1 MFKGGLKAKIENTG
15 LEGRQPSS
23 PDDWVIIW
31 RYRSWQQEARRFVGR
46 WSGIAR
52 AIEAPALPTE
62 FEQARSELLRLGRL
76 VERLHG
82 LYADVD
88 VYRQAIRTLF
98 PYGIDADEVL
108 HHGRCATI
116 LEALNAHLEKA
127 DLTEAIELRSK
138 LGDIS
143 GEKHLPFHSALR
155 DFCRNLGRTDV
166 SQRSIAEAWQQIVPE
181 AQRLH
186 SLRARFTRL
195 NEVTAI
201 VATSG
206 APNWAQNLRHDVVVG
221 DDPWTPA
228 TWQPAWE
235 WARADGYLKSLGDRE
250 TIRKLSDARAT
261 AEAEQRKLFAEV
273 VRLRTFLGMKS
284 SLSQR
289 VEAALAKFTA
299 AIARLRKGTG
309 KTAGRFRRII
319 REAALDAARAVP
331 CWILPEW
338 RVAEQLPSELG
349 CFDLVVIDEA
359 SQSDITA
366 LPAILRG
373 KKVLIVGDDKQVSPT
388 PVGIED
394 RKVLQLRTTFLTGIP
409 FADQMDPATSLYEL
423 AGMVYPGRALI
434 LREHFRCVEPIISF
448 SSRFY
453 PKPLI
458 PLRVPP
464 L

>member
-1 MFKGGLKAKIENTG
+1 M
-15 LEGRQPSS
+15 
-23 PDDWVIIW
+23 
-31 RYRSWQQEARRFVGR
+31 
-46 WSGIAR
+46 
-52 AIEAPALPTE
+52 
-62 FEQARSELLRLGRL
+62 
-76 VERLHG
+76 
-82 LYADVD
+82 
-88 VYRQAIRTLF
+88 
-98 PYGIDADEVL
+98 
-108 HHGRCATI
+108 
-116 LEALNAHLEKA
+116 
-127 DLTEAIELRSK
+127 
-138 LGDIS
+138 
-143 GEKHLPFHSALR
+143 
-155 DFCRNLGRTDV
+155 
-166 SQRSIAEAWQQIVPE
+166 
-181 AQRLH
+181 
-186 SLRARFTRL
+186 
-195 NEVTAI
+195 
-201 VATSG
+201 
-206 APNWAQNLRHDVVVG
+206 VVG

-338 RVAEQLPSELG
+338 RVAEQLPSEVG